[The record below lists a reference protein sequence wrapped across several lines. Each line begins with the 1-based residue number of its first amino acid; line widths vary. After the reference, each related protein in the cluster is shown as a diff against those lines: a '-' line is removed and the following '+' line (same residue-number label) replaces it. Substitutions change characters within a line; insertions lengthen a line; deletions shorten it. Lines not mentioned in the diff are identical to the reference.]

1 MTVITSMF
9 IFALIGAIS
18 PGPVN
23 IIATG
28 SGASFGFKKTLPHI
42 MGASIAYRL
51 IVLFVGLGLNKWI
64 SLYPQFMHILQY
76 VGAAFLLYM
85 AYKIATAEPNQ
96 VNEIQTN
103 KQSPLFIEGA
113 LAQFLNPKAWLVSMS
128 GISLFVSSQIQSFLY
143 LSIFCMISLLVCIIG
158 ISTWAAMGHSI
169 SGLLSTKKRQI
180 GFNVFMGLLL
190 SGTVVS
196 ILLS

>member
-1 MTVITSMF
+1 MTVIISMF

-28 SGASFGFKKTLPHI
+28 SGASFGFKKTLPHV
-42 MGASIAYRL
+42 MGASIAYTF
-51 IVLFVGLGLNKWI
+51 IVLLAGLGLNQWI
-64 SLYPQFMHILQY
+64 SLYPQFMVILQY
-76 VGAAFLLYM
+76 TGAAFLLYM

-96 VNEIQTN
+96 VNERQTC
-103 KQSPLFIEGA
+103 KQAPLFIEGA
-113 LAQFLNPKAWLVSMS
+113 LAQILNPKAWLVSMS
-128 GISLFVSSQIQSFLY
+128 GISLFVSSQIQSLLY
-143 LSIFCMISLLVCIIG
+143 LSIFCVISFLVCIIG

-180 GFNVFMGLLL
+180 CFNVCMGLFL

-196 ILLS
+196 ILLN